1 MAKALQCPTCGT
13 KKRIDA
19 LAGGASFRC
28 EQCGQVLKVPPGL
41 EAPPKPSSP
50 KAGTPKA
57 GTPKAGTPKAGA
69 VAPRQPATSGG
80 APPPAPRRRSRPT
93 MTAGGV
99 AAGAGGTAVLSSAPS
114 PGAAPPVISPGA
126 VPARGPVPN
135 SPGGNRA
142 DRDRAGRESLPLPL
156 RVLAWLV
163 ALPLGL
169 AIVGLPARKAGYLSS
184 QKLLDVIV
192 KSDMSRFV
200 PIVVIIVLWALV
212 SAALVTLFVEGGR
225 RLMARRHDKRTSR
238 AGGVP
243 VGAAPGR
250 GARGARPSGAN
261 VRS

>member
-19 LAGGASFRC
+19 LADGASFRC

-41 EAPPKPSSP
+41 QARPKP
-50 KAGTPKA
+50 
-57 GTPKAGTPKAGA
+57 GA
-69 VAPRQPATSGG
+69 VVAPAAAPRQPATTGG

-114 PGAAPPVISPGA
+114 PGPAPPVSSPAAVPPYGA
-126 VPARGPVPN
+126 VPV
-135 SPGGNRA
+135 GGGAARA
-142 DRDRAGRESLPLPL
+142 DRGRGSREALPLPL
-156 RVLAWLV
+156 RILAWLV

-200 PIVVIIVLWALV
+200 PIVVIIILWALV
-212 SAALVTLFVEGGR
+212 SAVLVTLFVEGGR
-225 RLMARRHDKRTSR
+225 RVMARRRDRHDGR
-238 AGGVP
+238 ASVVPAGAVPGG
-243 VGAAPGR
+243 
-250 GARGARPSGAN
+250 GARA

>member
-19 LAGGASFRC
+19 LADGASFRC

-41 EAPPKPSSP
+41 QARPKP
-50 KAGTPKA
+50 GTPKP
-57 GTPKAGTPKAGA
+57 GTPKSGA
-69 VAPRQPATSGG
+69 VVPPAATPRQPATSGG

-99 AAGAGGTAVLSSAPS
+99 AAGAGGTAVLSSAPAPDPAPRVSS
-114 PGAAPPVISPGA
+114 PVAVPSSGA
-126 VPARGPVPN
+126 VPVGGGAARAARGV
-135 SPGGNRA
+135 G
-142 DRDRAGRESLPLPL
+142 GREALPLPL
-156 RVLAWLV
+156 RILAWLV

-169 AIVGLPARKAGYLSS
+169 AIVGIPARKAGYLSS

-200 PIVVIIVLWALV
+200 PIVVIIILWALV

-225 RLMARRHDKRTSR
+225 RVMARRRDKRDGR
-238 AGGVP
+238 ASAVPTGAVPTGAVPGG
-243 VGAAPGR
+243 GTR
-250 GARGARPSGAN
+250 T

>member
-1 MAKALQCPTCGT
+1 MAKALQCPSCGT

-19 LAGGASFRC
+19 LADGASFRC

-41 EAPPKPSSP
+41 QARPEP
-50 KAGTPKA
+50 GTPKPGGA
-57 GTPKAGTPKAGA
+57 APQA

-93 MTAGGV
+93 VTAGG
-99 AAGAGGTAVLSSAPS
+99 AASGAGGTAVLSSAPS
-114 PGAAPPVISPGA
+114 PGTAAPVSSPVA
-126 VPARGPVPN
+126 VPSRGSAPD
-135 SPGGNRA
+135 GAGAAGA
-142 DRDRAGRESLPLPL
+142 DRGRSSREALPLPL

-169 AIVGLPARKAGYLSS
+169 AIVGFPARKAGYLSS

-200 PIVVIIVLWALV
+200 PIVVIILLWALV

-225 RLMARRHDKRTSR
+225 RLMIRRRDKHDDR
-238 AGGVP
+238 ASAASP
-243 VGAAPGR
+243 GAVPGR
-250 GARGARPSGAN
+250 GARA
-261 VRS
+261 VRT

>member
-19 LAGGASFRC
+19 LADGTSFRC

-41 EAPPKPSSP
+41 QARPKPTVPVPSPAAPP
-50 KAGTPKA
+50 AA
-57 GTPKAGTPKAGA
+57 
-69 VAPRQPATSGG
+69 APRQPASSGG
-80 APPPAPRRRSRPT
+80 TPPPAPRRRSRPT
-93 MTAGGV
+93 ATAGGV
-99 AAGAGGTAVLSSAPS
+99 AAGAGGTAVLSSDRS
-114 PGAAPPVISPGA
+114 PGTAGLVSPPVAVPGRDVMPASPG
-126 VPARGPVPN
+126 VG
-135 SPGGNRA
+135 RA
-142 DRDRAGRESLPLPL
+142 DRGRGSRETLPLGL

-200 PIVVIIVLWALV
+200 PIVVIILLWALA

-225 RLMARRHDKRTSR
+225 RLMARRRDKFDER
-238 AGGVP
+238 ASAVP
-243 VGAAPGR
+243 AGAVPGR
-250 GARGARPSGAN
+250 GAPT
-261 VRS
+261 VRT